1 MRIFPKEAESIECD
15 EDAKYRTINGTC
27 NNLKNPEFGS
37 INTKF
42 ERLIPA
48 DYGDC
53 ISTLRESVTGH
64 PLPNTREVSFKVHGS
79 NADRLNPNSRVLSHL
94 AMNFGQF
101 MDHDLSL
108 AEAQGVNCEPPEDEE
123 EPECINIHIPE
134 EDKIFLDRNITF
146 IEMEREAFIEPDSFC
161 QLRVREHPNTIT
173 AYIDASNVYGSTD
186 EIAEDLRAA
195 DGLLLVMKHPHG
207 CQFKNLL
214 PAQVDGFCPT
224 RNFFEPCF
232 FSGDIRNNENPGKI
246 GGAIHINS
254 SLRGPWVSET
264 FLARIPLSGFA
275 ARGFGFRPK
284 TCRPA
289 ADPETSP
296 LLLIIVRKKKPL
308 IPRVSS
314 CHETLFL

>member
-1 MRIFPKEAESIECD
+1 MRIFPKEEESIECD

-79 NADRLNPNSRVLSHL
+79 NADGLNPNSRVLSHL

-123 EPECINIHIPE
+123 EPECINIHIPKS
-134 EDKIFLDRNITF
+134 DTIFRDRYIKF
-146 IEMEREAFIEPDSFC
+146 IEMEREAFIKPDSFC
-161 QLRVREHPNTIT
+161 KLEVREHPNTIT

-186 EIAEDLRAA
+186 EIAESLRAA

-254 SLRGPWVSET
+254 S
-264 FLARIPLSGFA
+264 I
-275 ARGFGFRPK
+275 
-284 TCRPA
+284 
-289 ADPETSP
+289 
-296 LLLIIVRKKKPL
+296 
-308 IPRVSS
+308 
-314 CHETLFL
+314 